1 MLLITNGRI
10 VTMDAERRVIRHGAV
25 LIEGNRI
32 KDIGQNADLLARYPD
47 CSVAW
52 ATISRS
58 PTGSPNAFTRY
69 RPSSCAANRRLVR
82 CSMNW
87 K

>member
-47 CSVAW
+47 VE
-52 ATISRS
+52 RLD
-58 PTGSPNAFTRY
+58 
-69 RPSSCAANRRLVR
+69 AADNTVMPGLINTHTHLFQSLFRGLGDDL
-82 CSMNW
+82 SLTDW
-87 K
+87 IT

>member
-32 KDIGQNADLLARYPD
+32 KDIGQKARLDIEEMLGNKVFLELWVKVRPDWAADPALLREL
-47 CSVAW
+47 
-52 ATISRS
+52 
-58 PTGSPNAFTRY
+58 G
-69 RPSSCAANRRLVR
+69 LGE
-82 CSMNW
+82 
-87 K
+87 

>member
-47 CSVAW
+47 V
-52 ATISRS
+52 
-58 PTGSPNAFTRY
+58 
-69 RPSSCAANRRLVR
+69 V
-82 CSMNW
+82 
-87 K
+87 